1 MLLAKI
7 TTLLL
12 LALLTL
18 STVTTHASGSIINQK
33 PLDPKEFACGNK
45 DANAVECV
53 SYQGGQLLTGAIL
66 TKAVG
71 LVIPKGTTTKVSGV
85 TQGIDDLKKMVNYVD
100 EVDELGK
107 VKVTDIDP
115 DTGLKRFPCVSS
127 LDNQNKSL
135 LDYALVII
143 GVKGLSVEAACPGGV
158 VPDDVSKLINSN
170 RGDAL
175 KTVSYKTN
183 NNKIVW
189 LEKSRLDHLK
199 KPTQVNQNHITELN
213 QSFFNNSASEQQ
225 IINFVTEQAFNN
237 YVPGKSFSG
246 NVNVS
251 GKLLHLE
258 IGDNG
263 YIVTAYP
270 IS

>member
-7 TTLLL
+7 TNLLL

-18 STVTTHASGSIINQK
+18 STVTTHVSVSIINQK

-45 DANAVECV
+45 DANAVECIN
-53 SYQGGQLLTGAIL
+53 YQAGQLVTGAIL
-66 TKAVG
+66 TGAIG
-71 LVIPKGTTTKVSGV
+71 LVIPKGATTKVTGV
-85 TQGIDDLKKMVNYVD
+85 TQGIDDLKKVPGYIDDVD
-100 EVDELGK
+100 D
-107 VKVTDIDP
+107 VKVNKGNTGTDID
-115 DTGLKRFPCVSS
+115 GIPCVSDS
-127 LDNQNKSL
+127 GNQNKSI